1 MGVMQ
6 AMERQRAEDQKPTHE
21 DKAADGRLL
30 ERGELELEIARLRTA
45 LNEKEDRFRLLFE
58 KTVDPVYLLEG
69 TTIIDCN
76 EAALRILHCT
86 DKSQIIG
93 LKPSQLSPERQPDG
107 LLSSEKE
114 KILHAILQKEG
125 RNYFEWVNRTID
137 GMDFWVESSLTLI
150 PADGKL
156 LNYAVWHD
164 ITERKKTEEE
174 LEKYRRQLEDLVE
187 ERTADLAWINEKLLS
202 ELNERQ
208 RAEKALSNAKT
219 FMESVFASIRDGISV
234 LDTDL
239 NIIRVNPVMETWY
252 AHQMPLIGKKCYE
265 VYVGRN
271 EICEKCPARKTILTG
286 EPASATVPLP
296 GVDGK
301 ILGWLEL
308 YSFPFIDID
317 TGRLQ
322 GVIEYVRDI
331 TDRKNYENTLN
342 LQNILL
348 TTQQETTLDGILV
361 VDEKGTI
368 MSYNRRFVEQWGISK
383 EVMATKS
390 EEKALQSILEKLA
403 EPSEFMDKVKYLY
416 DNPLER
422 GRDEILLNDGRIFDR
437 YSAPM
442 FGKNGKY
449 YGRVWYFRDI
459 TEQRKIEEELVRVQK
474 LESVGILA
482 GGIAHDFNNLLAT
495 ITGYVELSQME
506 TAPGENV
513 YDYLER
519 ARKASLQAA
528 ELTKRL
534 ITFSKGGEPIQK
546 AISMKDLIHSAVN
559 ATPMRPGVSVR
570 IDLQEGLWPVFI
582 DEMQMRQVVHH
593 LLKNADEAMP
603 GGGVITINALNRL
616 IGEQEGLSLR
626 EGPYVIWSV
635 ADEGAGITRENLSR
649 VFDPYFTTKNRG
661 SEKGMGLGLAICYSV
676 VKRHNGLITVESEP
690 GRGTRFTVILPVVK
704 PRQDS
709 SKTVSDDSETQNLA
723 EVFVSR
729 GRILVMDDDELILR
743 MIGRILLRWGYS
755 VEMVKNG
762 NEVVELY
769 KKALESDMP
778 FAVVLLDLEVP
789 GGTGAEYAIRKLRKL
804 NPQVK
809 TIVMSGYSDD
819 PVIKDYAAYGF
830 MGAIPKPFALDK
842 LKILLTD
849 FTL

>member
-1 MGVMQ
+1 
-6 AMERQRAEDQKPTHE
+6 MERQRAEDQKPTHE